1 MQIRNVAVIAH
12 VDHGKTTLV
21 DQMLRQAGVFR
32 ANEEVADRV
41 MDSNPL
47 ERERGITI
55 LSKNT
60 AVHWGDVKINIVDTP
75 GHADFGGEVE
85 RILRMV
91 EGVLILVD
99 AAEGPMPQTRFV
111 TRKALDLGLLPIV
124 VINKVDRPDA
134 RPSEVQDEVL
144 ELFMELDAND
154 AQLDAPFVYAS
165 GREGWATTQLE
176 EATGWIAP
184 ESGAGAS
191 SEGQDPARSLT
202 PLFQT
207 ILGHLHPP
215 RVDPEGPFQMLVSTL
230 DFSPYVGRIAIGR
243 IERGHV
249 RLGDRVALLPLGD
262 PGLVDEDQVQESKV
276 MKLYEFAGLQRL
288 DLEEA
293 RAGDIVAL
301 AGVEGVEI
309 GTTLTDLQVRE
320 RLQGIAVEEPTLSVD
335 FSVNNSPF
343 SGRSGKYVTSRQLRD
358 RLFKELE
365 RNLALR
371 VEETDSPDTFT
382 VSGRGEL
389 HLTILMETMRREGY
403 EFQVSRPR
411 VIIKTGEDGARME
424 PHEEV
429 VIEVPEAAVGV
440 VMEKMGARG
449 GSVEEMLPTDR
460 GMTRL
465 KFRIATRGLFGYR
478 SEFLTDT
485 RGEGVMHHRFLEYGP
500 WAGVMMGRKRGVLV
514 ADRIGVAVGYAL
526 FNLQERATMFAA
538 PGLPVYG
545 GMIVGEHV
553 RPGDLDV
560 NACKEKK
567 ASNIRTTA
575 TDEHIRLE
583 PPRKLTLELA
593 MEFIEE
599 DELIEITPDGIR
611 LRKRELDLNK
621 RRKIARAG
629 KETS

>member
-32 ANEEVADRV
+32 ANEEVAERV

-91 EGVLILVD
+91 EGVLLLVD

-111 TRKALDLGLLPIV
+111 TRKALELGLLPIV

-134 RPSEVQDEVL
+134 RASEVHDEVL
-144 ELFMELDAND
+144 ELFMELDASD

-165 GREGWATTQLE
+165 GREGWATTELE
-176 EATGWIAP
+176 EAQSWTNEP
-184 ESGAGAS
+184 T
-191 SEGQDPARSLT
+191 EGRNRNLT
-202 PLFQT
+202 PLFQSV
-207 ILGHLHPP
+207 LGHLHPP
-215 RVDPEGPFQMLVSTL
+215 PGDPEGPFQMLVSTL

-243 IERGHV
+243 IERGRV
-249 RLGDRVALLPLGD
+249 RVGDRVALLPLG
-262 PGLVDEDQVQESKV
+262 PAGPVGEDEATDGKV
-276 MKLYEFAGLQRL
+276 MRLYEFTGLQRL
-288 DLEEA
+288 ELEQA
-293 RAGDIVAL
+293 LAGDIVAL

-309 GTTLTDLQVRE
+309 GTTLTDPESRD

-335 FSVNNSPF
+335 FSVNDSPF

-358 RLFKELE
+358 RLFRELE
-365 RNLALR
+365 RNLALK

-411 VIIKTGEDGARME
+411 VIIKKDDQGGRLE
-424 PHEEV
+424 PQEEV
-429 VIEVPEAAVGV
+429 VIEVPDAMVGV
-440 VMEKMGARG
+440 VMEKLGGRG
-449 GSVEEMLPTDR
+449 GTVEEMLPTDR

-485 RGEGVMHHRFLEYGP
+485 RGEGMMHHRFLEYGP
-500 WAGVMMGRKRGVLV
+500 WTGPAPAPKKGVLV
-514 ADRIGVAVGYAL
+514 ADREGVAVGYAL
-526 FNLQERATMFAA
+526 FNLQERATMFVT
-538 PGLPVYG
+538 PGTPVYG

-553 RPGDLDV
+553 RPGDMDV

-575 TDEHIRLE
+575 SDENIRLE
-583 PPRKLTLELA
+583 PPRELTLELA
-593 MEFIEE
+593 LEFIEE
-599 DELIEITPDGIR
+599 DELIEITPDAIR
-611 LRKRELDLNK
+611 LRKRELDPNK
-621 RRKIARAG
+621 RRKAARDRV
-629 KETS
+629 